1 MVWKTLPYLTKKE
14 KLKIEEY
21 RKYVKGMAKIR
32 EQLYKDY
39 FRQLSNDDR

>member
-1 MVWKTLPYLTKKE
+1 MVWKTMPYLTKKE
-14 KLKIEEY
+14 KLKIEGY
-21 RKYVKGMAKIR
+21 RTYVKGMAKIR